1 MKRLCAVCAALLLCA
16 VYSESAGA
24 QEKGNEGDSPEVFT
38 EKSAVDKERETAP
51 ADAEEKTPSA
61 AEDTAAAPAK
71 KEAPESDAGFS
82 SATADETNT
91 PGEESAP
98 KTAETQKTQLG
109 RLVFTAGPAGI
120 LNVDKNSAPSPILF
134 TVGAGGRFALYSD
147 GHKSLSVAPHG
158 HYFASFYFWDAKRK
172 RAFPAEIEQRVA
184 YVPSV
189 MFDSPLLLC
198 ASVKN
203 SIFAAGVGPAFLLRF
218 AVPAAYVSASKKD
231 DIKAINQWFW
241 QNGRFF
247 YVSLHFSW
255 DYVLSGGTA
264 VGLGTGV
271 YFPLSAA
278 RDKDGLNGGMLIIG
292 ARIIPPKRR

>member
-1 MKRLCAVCAALLLCA
+1 M
-16 VYSESAGA
+16 
-24 QEKGNEGDSPEVFT
+24 
-38 EKSAVDKERETAP
+38 
-51 ADAEEKTPSA
+51 
-61 AEDTAAAPAK
+61 
-71 KEAPESDAGFS
+71 
-82 SATADETNT
+82 
-91 PGEESAP
+91 
-98 KTAETQKTQLG
+98 
-109 RLVFTAGPAGI
+109 
-120 LNVDKNSAPSPILF
+120 
-134 TVGAGGRFALYSD
+134 YSD